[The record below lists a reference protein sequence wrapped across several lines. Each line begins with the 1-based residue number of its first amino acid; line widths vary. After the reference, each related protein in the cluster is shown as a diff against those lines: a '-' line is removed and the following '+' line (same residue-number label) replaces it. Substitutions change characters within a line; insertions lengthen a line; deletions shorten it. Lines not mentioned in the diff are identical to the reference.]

1 MADEDFE
8 NKFKTGTEVLQ
19 KLFEG
24 GKSPLSQQFIRWKMW
39 SKWDQ
44 VVGPTLA
51 RQTEPVG
58 LQWSTLWIWVP
69 HSTVLH
75 QMTFLKD
82 NILKAVQKAYPQL
95 KVTEVRF
102 TLDRKQTPNSQDPKE
117 KAQAFIKRM
126 GEK

>member
-24 GKSPLSQQFIRWKMW
+24 GNSPLSQQFIRWKMW

-51 RQTEPVG
+51 KQTEPVG
-58 LQWSTLWIWVP
+58 LQRSTLWIWVP

-82 NILKAVQKAYPQL
+82 NILQVVQKAYPKL
-95 KVTEVRF
+95 KVTEIRF
-102 TLDRKQTPNSQDPKE
+102 TLDRKQTPQAQDPRD
-117 KAQAFIKRM
+117 KAQAFIKKM

>member
-39 SKWDQ
+39 SKWEQ

-51 RQTEPVG
+51 KQTEPVG
-58 LQWSTLWIWVP
+58 LQRSTLWIWVP
-69 HSTVLH
+69 HSTILH
-75 QMTFLKD
+75 QMTYLKD
-82 NILKAVQKAYPQL
+82 NILQAVQKSYPQL
-95 KVTEVRF
+95 KVTEIRF
-102 TLDRKQTPNSQDPKE
+102 TLDRKQTPTQQDPRE
-117 KAQAFIKRM
+117 KAQAFIKKM
-126 GEK
+126 SK

>member
-1 MADEDFE
+1 MADEDFQ

-24 GKSPLSQQFIRWKMW
+24 GNSPLSQQFIRWKMW

-51 RQTEPVG
+51 KQTEPVG
-58 LQWSTLWIWVP
+58 LQRSTLWIWVP
-69 HSTVLH
+69 HSTILH

-82 NILKAVQKAYPQL
+82 NILLAVQKAYPQL

-102 TLDRKQTPNSQDPKE
+102 TLDRKQTPQGQDPRD
-117 KAQAFIKRM
+117 KAQAFIKKM